1 MITRVS
7 SLTRET
13 LIGEGQPTVLIG
25 ERLNPAG
32 KKGLTHALRSGNL
45 EAVRKEAE
53 AQARAGADILDISV
67 STFGVEEES
76 LLPQVVKTV
85 MAAVDTPLCLDS
97 HNPAALEAALQVYK
111 GKALINS
118 VTGAEQSLAR
128 ILPLV
133 KAFGAGV
140 VGLTQ
145 DDHGISADADRRLA
159 VAHHIVER
167 AAALGIPRED
177 IVIDCLVLAVGADA
191 KAGLATLEAIRKVR
205 AELGVNVTLGAS
217 NISFG
222 LPGRDVLNGAFV
234 AMAIAAGATSLIVD
248 VAKVLPAVLAAD
260 LLLGRDQ
267 RARRY
272 IDAFRQHP
280 RL

>member
-7 SLTRET
+7 SITRET
-13 LIGEGQPTVLIG
+13 LIGDGQPTVLIG

-32 KKGLTHALRSGNL
+32 KKGLTESLRSGSL
-45 EAVRKEAE
+45 DVVRKEAQ
-53 AQARAGADILDISV
+53 AQARAGADILDICV

-76 LLPQVVKTV
+76 LLPRVVKTV
-85 MAAVDTPLCLDS
+85 MDTVDTPLCLDS
-97 HNPAALEAALQVYK
+97 HNPAALEAALKVYK

-118 VTGAEQSLAR
+118 VTGEEHSLTG

-133 KAFGAGV
+133 KAFGASV

-145 DDHGISADADRRLA
+145 DGRGIPADADRRLA
-159 VAHHIVER
+159 VARNIVER

-191 KAGLATLEAIRKVR
+191 KAGQVTLEAIRKVR
-205 AELGVNVTLGAS
+205 AELEVNVTLGAS

-222 LPGRDVLNGAFV
+222 LPGRNVLNGAFL

-248 VAKVLPAVLAAD
+248 VAKVLPIVLAAD
-260 LLLGRDQ
+260 LLLGRDK

-272 IDAFRQHP
+272 IDAFRQRP
-280 RL
+280 RP